1 MSLRA
6 KKFHK
11 PWPDLSPFLAAGVRQ
26 TVFGRAIK
34 AAELRWGDCHLQ
46 KILSSDCYGVSLKSG
61 SDKLGFDPQGHP
73 LWLGDT
79 FPMACARVDALR
91 SHGYPREA
99 LRLAVA
105 VVNAMRLQRRH
116 QLESYKQQ
124 KKGEECPAK
133 LPERKAGFQGA
144 CPGLSS
150 SGEGGG
156 LLEPCTSCQ
165 TQSAPRKEDSRIG
178 KEP

>member
-1 MSLRA
+1 M
-6 KKFHK
+6 
-11 PWPDLSPFLAAGVRQ
+11 AATARQ

-46 KILSSDCYGVSLKSG
+46 KILSSDCYSVSLKSG
-61 SDKLGFDPQGHP
+61 GDKLGFDPQGHP
-73 LWLGDT
+73 LWLGDA

-116 QLESYKQQ
+116 QLDSYKQQ
-124 KKGEECPAK
+124 KKGK
-133 LPERKAGFQGA
+133 TGRQRKGWVGRKVRLTTSPGKGFWSLGNPIA
-144 CPGLSS
+144 IPGHVWVSYS
-150 SGEGGG
+150 KVG
-156 LLEPCTSCQ
+156 LQ
-165 TQSAPRKEDSRIG
+165 RRARDV
-178 KEP
+178 

>member
-1 MSLRA
+1 MV
-6 KKFHK
+6 
-11 PWPDLSPFLAAGVRQ
+11 AGIRQ

-34 AAELRWGDCHLQ
+34 AAELRWADCHLQ
-46 KILSSDCYGVSLKSG
+46 KILSSDCYGLTLKSG

-73 LWLGDT
+73 LWLGDA

-124 KKGEECPAK
+124 KKG
-133 LPERKAGFQGA
+133 KAMNSSQVGFEIP
-144 CPGLSS
+144 CCNIGLV
-150 SGEGGG
+150 
-156 LLEPCTSCQ
+156 EPSWFRAAVGRGNT
-165 TQSAPRKEDSRIG
+165 A
-178 KEP
+178 